1 MTQDSARVVALRLLG
16 RRDYTAAELRQR
28 LTDRG
33 FAPDLV
39 DATLADLRAQGL
51 QNDTRAALAHV
62 RTASRVKGRGP
73 RRIKYELQARGV
85 PADAIEES
93 TASLTPEDVK
103 ETLERLLARQRLTL
117 PLPADERR
125 RLFQRLIR
133 RGFSVDAILAVLKKG
148 PDED

>member
-16 RRDYTAAELRQR
+16 RRDYTAAELRRR
-28 LTDRG
+28 LIDRG

-39 DATLADLRAQGL
+39 DATIAALREQGL

-73 RRIKYELQARGV
+73 HRIKYELQARGV

-93 TASLTPEDVK
+93 TASLTPEDVR
-103 ETLERLLARQRLTL
+103 ETLERLLARKRITL
-117 PLPADERR
+117 PLPPDERH
-125 RLFQRLIR
+125 RLFQRLLR
-133 RGFSVDAILAVLKKG
+133 RGFPADVILAVLKEK
-148 PDED
+148 

>member
-16 RRDYTAAELRQR
+16 RRDYTAAELRRR

-33 FAPDLV
+33 FAPDV
-39 DATLADLRAQGL
+39 IDTTLADLRAQGL

-73 RRIKYELQARGV
+73 YRIKHELQARGV
-85 PADAIEES
+85 SADAIDES
-93 TASLTPEDVK
+93 TASLTPEDVR
-103 ETLERLLARQRLTL
+103 ETLERLLARKRITL
-117 PLPADERR
+117 PLPPEERQ

-133 RGFSVDAILAVLKKG
+133 RGFPADAILAVLKEK
-148 PDED
+148 

>member
-39 DATLADLRAQGL
+39 EATLADLREQGL
-51 QNDTRAALAHV
+51 QDDTRAAHAHV

-73 RRIKYELQARGV
+73 YRIRHELQARGV
-85 PADAIEES
+85 PADAIEAS
-93 TASLTPEDVK
+93 TASLTPEDVR
-103 ETLERLLARQRLTL
+103 ETLERLLARKHLTL
-117 PLPADERR
+117 PLPDDERR
-125 RLFQRLIR
+125 RLFQRLLR
-133 RGFSVDAILAVLKKG
+133 RGFSAEAIAEVLKK
-148 PDED
+148 

>member
-39 DATLADLRAQGL
+39 EATLADLREQGL
-51 QNDTRAALAHV
+51 QDDTRAAHAHV

-73 RRIKYELQARGV
+73 YRIRHELQARGV
-85 PADAIEES
+85 PADAIDAS
-93 TASLTPEDVK
+93 TASLTPEDVR
-103 ETLERLLARQRLTL
+103 ETLERLLARKHLTL
-117 PLPADERR
+117 PLPDDERR
-125 RLFQRLIR
+125 RLFQRLLR
-133 RGFSVDAILAVLKKG
+133 RGFSAEAIAEVLKK
-148 PDED
+148 

>member
-16 RRDYTAAELRQR
+16 RRDYTAAELRRR
-28 LTDRG
+28 LIDRG

-39 DATLADLRAQGL
+39 DATIAALREQGL

-73 RRIKYELQARGV
+73 HRIKYELQARGV

-93 TASLTPEDVK
+93 TASLTPEDVR
-103 ETLERLLARQRLTL
+103 ETLERLLARKRITL
-117 PLPADERR
+117 PLPPDERH
-125 RLFQRLIR
+125 RLFQRLLR
-133 RGFSVDAILAVLKKG
+133 RGFPADAILAVLKEK
-148 PDED
+148 